1 MFALLRFGPLTVYPL
16 QKVFF
21 SPFLLIIIILYLGLT
36 LLTNPSHALNR
47 EHWASS
53 LSFTSTFCFVLFQ
66 ILSVASLSYAVA
78 FFRSSRSVSLPSFV
92 VCHVVHSAQLFKKC
106 WISTMAFTGA
116 LSTFVWSNL
125 GWMRWLPVQGG
136 LGSVLLR
143 NGRLPLACPS
153 LSSRL
158 KAARFESTRLS
169 PAKQPA
175 GRLKMQRKGFRRA
188 AVQW

>member
-1 MFALLRFGPLTVYPL
+1 MFALLRFGLLTVYLL

-21 SPFLLIIIILYLGLT
+21 SLSFNNYYIILRF
-36 LLTNPSHALNR
+36 NPFNKPQSCFNR